1 MYCVLNFVS
10 RYYCERNWRK
20 TFKEK
25 VHERINCFLHI
36 LQVYLTS
43 LSIGYSLNT
52 SVLTSIVTF
61 VQAVCEGTLYCV
73 VTSWCYHVNQ
83 QPKHCTIR
91 IPVLWKY
98 EFSKKYCSLKN
109 WDYILQR
116 AFSYWIFDHFW
127 GFFMSDFFR
136 VIVCVGEGDFFSRI
150 SGCCSLYFQWDV
162 LSSLWPKGFFCGFI
176 LFIFYFFFQ
185 FHICFQFWVFLEMV
199 LKIILHFLFLVYL
212 TIFRLKYI
220 LGYRYSCKY
229 TTKKANI
236 R

>member
-52 SVLTSIVTF
+52 SVLTSMVTF

-109 WDYILQR
+109 WEYILQR

-127 GFFMSDFFR
+127 GFFFVRFFSCNC
-136 VIVCVGEGDFFSRI
+136 VCVGGGDFFFKDKWMLFSLFPM
-150 SGCCSLYFQWDV
+150 GCF
-162 LSSLWPKGFFCGFI
+162 KFCMG
-176 LFIFYFFFQ
+176 
-185 FHICFQFWVFLEMV
+185 
-199 LKIILHFLFLVYL
+199 
-212 TIFRLKYI
+212 
-220 LGYRYSCKY
+220 
-229 TTKKANI
+229 
-236 R
+236 

>member
-1 MYCVLNFVS
+1 M
-10 RYYCERNWRK
+10 
-20 TFKEK
+20 
-25 VHERINCFLHI
+25 HERINCFLHI

-83 QPKHCTIR
+83 QPFNLKTLYNTDPR
-91 IPVLWKY
+91 IMKIWVFQKIPQL
-98 EFSKKYCSLKN
+98 KKLRLHFTTS
-109 WDYILQR
+109 
-116 AFSYWIFDHFW
+116 IFLLNIWPFW
-127 GFFMSDFFR
+127 GIFFPRFFSR
-136 VIVCVGEGDFFSRI
+136 NCVCVGEGFFFPRI

-212 TIFRLKYI
+212 TIIRSSCRLKYI
-220 LGYRYSCKY
+220 WDTDIVVSIQQKRQ
-229 TTKKANI
+229 T
-236 R
+236 

>member
-52 SVLTSIVTF
+52 SVLTSMVTF

-83 QPKHCTIR
+83 QPFNLKTLYNTDPR
-91 IPVLWKY
+91 IMKIWVFQK
-98 EFSKKYCSLKN
+98 
-109 WDYILQR
+109 ILQLKKLR
-116 AFSYWIFDHFW
+116 LHFTTSIFLLN
-127 GFFMSDFFR
+127 
-136 VIVCVGEGDFFSRI
+136 I
-150 SGCCSLYFQWDV
+150 
-162 LSSLWPKGFFCGFI
+162 WPFLGIFFCPV
-176 LFIFYFFFQ
+176 FF
-185 FHICFQFWVFLEMV
+185 
-199 LKIILHFLFLVYL
+199 
-212 TIFRLKYI
+212 
-220 LGYRYSCKY
+220 
-229 TTKKANI
+229 A
-236 R
+236 